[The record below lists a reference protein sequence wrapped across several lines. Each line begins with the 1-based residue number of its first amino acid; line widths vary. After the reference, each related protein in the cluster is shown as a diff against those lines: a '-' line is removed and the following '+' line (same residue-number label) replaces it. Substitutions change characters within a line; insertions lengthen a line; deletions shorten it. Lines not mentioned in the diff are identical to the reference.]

1 MFVDIFKRTF
11 SSEFPHIRSTYSPA
25 ETAQTLP
32 PGEWVPVHQPKN
44 PFEFPKKQKRINK
57 VVDTA
62 IAVCY
67 IVVEVIEMKGREAI
81 KTVMDVKGLSNAD
94 LAKRL
99 GMSNAAIWARI
110 NTERSRDL
118 QLSLVSEMLRVMD
131 YKIVIMP
138 NNNRIPEGGIEI
150 E

>member
-1 MFVDIFKRTF
+1 
-11 SSEFPHIRSTYSPA
+11 
-25 ETAQTLP
+25 
-32 PGEWVPVHQPKN
+32 
-44 PFEFPKKQKRINK
+44 
-57 VVDTA
+57 
-62 IAVCY
+62 
-67 IVVEVIEMKGREAI
+67 MKGREAI
-81 KTVMDVKGLSNAD
+81 KAVMDVKGLSNAD

>member
-1 MFVDIFKRTF
+1 M
-11 SSEFPHIRSTYSPA
+11 PHIRPRDA
-25 ETAQTLP
+25 GNP
-32 PGEWVPVHQPKN
+32 PLGDCAPVHQPKN
-44 PFEFPKKQKRINK
+44 LFEFPKKQKRINK
-57 VVDTA
+57 VVDIT